1 MKRTSRRPDN
11 LSVKVT
17 DPVVREWIRAEA
29 LPTPFCAG
37 CGHGII
43 LRAIVTACHELGL
56 DRKKTVF
63 VSGIGCSGWISSPM
77 INADTL
83 HTTHGRP
90 VAFAA
95 GLKMARPE
103 LTVIV
108 IGGDGDIASIGGNH
122 LIHAARRNL
131 DMAIIM
137 ADNMGY
143 SMTGGQVSPT
153 TPGGAK
159 TSTTPKGNPWPAFD
173 AARLVKAAG
182 AAYVARFTTYH
193 YRHLVNAIK
202 KAISVQGTGFVQA
215 ISNCPIH
222 YGRNNL
228 EGTAADILRWYRE
241 VSVNVKKAAN
251 MTPQELE
258 GKIIIGE
265 F

>member
-1 MKRTSRRPDN
+1 MKRASRRPDN
-11 LSVKVT
+11 LNVHVN

-43 LRAIVTACHELGL
+43 LRAIITACHELGL

-77 INADTL
+77 INSDTL

-90 VAFAA
+90 VAFAT
-95 GLKMARPE
+95 GLALARPD
-103 LTVIV
+103 LTVIA

-122 LIHAARRNL
+122 LIHAARRNIN
-131 DMAIIM
+131 MTIIM
-137 ADNMGY
+137 ADNMNY

-153 TPGGAK
+153 TPEGAR
-159 TSTTPKGNPWPAFD
+159 TSTTPSGNPWPSFD
-173 AARLVKAAG
+173 VARLVKAAG

-202 KAISVQGTGFVQA
+202 KAVSVQGTGFVQA

-222 YGRNNL
+222 YGRHNL

-241 VSVNVKKAAN
+241 VSVNVKKAAE
-251 MTPQELE
+251 MSPEELE
-258 GKIIIGE
+258 GKITIGE